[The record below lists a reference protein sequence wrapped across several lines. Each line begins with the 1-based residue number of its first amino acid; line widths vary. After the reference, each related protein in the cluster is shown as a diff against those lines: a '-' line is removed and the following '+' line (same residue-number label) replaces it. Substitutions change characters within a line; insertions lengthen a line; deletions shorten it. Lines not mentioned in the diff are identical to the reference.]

1 VAEVND
7 AMQAS
12 YECPDCHRIHDEP
25 AGAELGFLVR
35 CLDCEL
41 ELRYDERPV
50 RPELPEA
57 A

>member
-1 VAEVND
+1 
-7 AMQAS
+7 MQAS